1 MTQWGMKF
9 SEAGKPVNDDRN
21 LIYTTDR
28 DQLKYDL
35 KATPSH
41 VKYFDRLPN
50 MRNLTTVNTAQGQLS
65 TEILFQ
71 MKHNMPFKPSVTAY
85 LQVVDTPVA
94 FAYYIGTY
102 VTDFLRL
109 GGSLLYVDADDTY
122 IYIKH
127 DMYHNFT
134 IGAPTTQTETEMEKF
149 NIRCKL
155 LVSNARFTGQVQ
167 KVAGVI

>member
-1 MTQWGMKF
+1 MKWGMKF
-9 SEAGKPVNDDRN
+9 AETGKPVSDDRN
-21 LIYTTDR
+21 LIYTTER

-35 KATPSH
+35 KADPTH

-50 MRNLTTVNTAQGQLS
+50 MRNLTTYNTVQGQLDS
-65 TEILFQ
+65 EIIFQ
-71 MKHNMPFKPSVTAY
+71 MKHNMPFKPSVSAY
-85 LQVVDTPVA
+85 LQVIDTPVDY
-94 FAYYIGTY
+94 AYYIGTY

-122 IYIKH
+122 VYLKH
-127 DMYHNFT
+127 DKYHNFN
-134 IGAPTTQTETEMEKF
+134 IGTPSTQTETDMDKF

-167 KVAGVI
+167 KVTGVI